1 MYHLYLTATAF
12 LRGDN
17 HFGFFSVVES
27 RQLFSIQA
35 LTRQPALLD
44 GESVLPSDYYS
55 PTSIASH
62 VALRPRDRRICIYS
76 VSYHVSAKNKYICM
90 ESCSRGNEYHAQ
102 KLSHFVLLLYS
113 DNGKSVSYNVLWQHI
128 LDARVRCLVKRFPCP
143 QMAELVILCS
153 KFRSIYLI
161 TDFPQLNIFLLLF
174 PIIWD
179 TKNCQTVFKGY
190 RKVTEIRN
198 KI

>member
-1 MYHLYLTATAF
+1 MEQAIRDREPAGTNPPSPEIYRGLCIISIFTATAF

-27 RQLFSIQA
+27 RQLLSIQA

-76 VSYHVSAKNKYICM
+76 VSYHVSAKNNNTFVWNRVPGEMNTTLKNYIT
-90 ESCSRGNEYHAQ
+90 
-102 KLSHFVLLLYS
+102 LYCCF
-113 DNGKSVSYNVLWQHI
+113 I
-128 LDARVRCLVKRFPCP
+128 LT
-143 QMAELVILCS
+143 MAEVYPTMCYSSIFWMLACDVWWNVFLVLKWQNWWS
-153 KFRSIYLI
+153 YAANLG
-161 TDFPQLNIFLLLF
+161 PY
-174 PIIWD
+174 IW
-179 TKNCQTVFKGY
+179 
-190 RKVTEIRN
+190 
-198 KI
+198 

>member
-1 MYHLYLTATAF
+1 MEQAIRDREPAGTNPPSPEIYRGLCIISIFTATAF

-76 VSYHVSAKNKYICM
+76 VSYHVSAKN
-90 ESCSRGNEYHAQ
+90 NNT
-102 KLSHFVLLLYS
+102 FVWNRVPGEMNTTLKNYLTLYCCF
-113 DNGKSVSYNVLWQHI
+113 I
-128 LDARVRCLVKRFPCP
+128 LTMTKVYPTTCY
-143 QMAELVILCS
+143 S
-153 KFRSIYLI
+153 SIFWMLAC
-161 TDFPQLNIFLLLF
+161 DV
-174 PIIWD
+174 W
-179 TKNCQTVFKGY
+179 
-190 RKVTEIRN
+190 
-198 KI
+198 

>member
-76 VSYHVSAKNKYICM
+76 VSYHVSAKN
-90 ESCSRGNEYHAQ
+90 NNT
-102 KLSHFVLLLYS
+102 FVWNRVPGEMNTTLKNYLTLYCCF
-113 DNGKSVSYNVLWQHI
+113 I
-128 LDARVRCLVKRFPCP
+128 LTMAEVYPTMCYSSIFWMLVRCLVKRFPCP

-161 TDFPQLNIFLLLF
+161 TDFF
-174 PIIWD
+174 PAEYILAPFP
-179 TKNCQTVFKGY
+179 NNLGY
-190 RKVTEIRN
+190 KELSN
-198 KI
+198 GF

>member
-1 MYHLYLTATAF
+1 
-12 LRGDN
+12 
-17 HFGFFSVVES
+17 
-27 RQLFSIQA
+27 
-35 LTRQPALLD
+35 
-44 GESVLPSDYYS
+44 
-55 PTSIASH
+55 
-62 VALRPRDRRICIYS
+62 
-76 VSYHVSAKNKYICM
+76 M

-161 TDFPQLNIFLLLF
+161 TDLFSPVEYILAPFPNNL
-174 PIIWD
+174 
-179 TKNCQTVFKGY
+179 GY
-190 RKVTEIRN
+190 KELSN
-198 KI
+198 GF